1 MNKKEIEEIAVAV
14 AAIIKDDNKEI
25 LNIEEAEI
33 FLGVSKSWI
42 YRLVSEKKVHYYRP
56 FSSRLY
62 FRRSE
67 LEALIF
73 SNVLTQR
80 KNKVH
85 VERHDSDSSTGE

>member
-25 LNIEEAEI
+25 LNIEEAAK
-33 FLGVSKSWI
+33 FLGVSKSWM
-42 YRLVSEKKVHYYRP
+42 YRLTSEKKVPYYRP

-67 LEALIF
+67 LETLIF
-73 SNVLTQR
+73 SKRINP
-80 KNKVH
+80 KKK
-85 VERHDSDSSTGE
+85 

>member
-25 LNIEEAEI
+25 LNIEEAAK
-33 FLGVSKSWI
+33 FLGVSKSWM
-42 YRLVSEKKVHYYRP
+42 YRLTSEKKVPYYRH

-73 SNVLTQR
+73 SKRINP
-80 KNKVH
+80 KKK
-85 VERHDSDSSTGE
+85 